1 MKVILYID
9 STYDNWYWTLEDDN
23 KHYKY
28 VIKAL
33 SSTYVSNSLNELK
46 CRMLLCMAERDGLSD
61 SMKFETEIPK
71 NWHTKECLFNGKLS
85 DWIKGKRIKK
95 IKERL
100 ARIDGDFI

>member
-1 MKVILYID
+1 MLYID
-9 STYDNWYWTLEDDN
+9 STYNNWYWTLEDDN

-33 SSTYVSNSLNELK
+33 ASTYVSNSLNESK
-46 CRMLLCMAERDGLSD
+46 CLMLLNLAELDGLSD
-61 SMKFETEIPK
+61 SMKFETEVPK
-71 NWHTKECLFNGKLS
+71 NWYSEECLFNGKLS

-100 ARIDGDFI
+100 AEMEGDFK